1 MSGPA
6 HSLLSLS
13 LSLSLSSDQSSTF
26 SQQVSGPLL
35 SSSKPVGWFS
45 AESTGLSRKY
55 LLPTLSSARKSET
68 KCQKHKGFGLHCC
81 WNAKSGNF
89 ASFSWEVVTRWLE
102 INLEFSGAWEGGDRS
117 TEMVYQG
124 LLWLESWIHANWCC
138 VCWCLLHNI
147 GWGAHRVEEGEQK
160 RFANVMVHISYLS
173 SVRAW
178 LSPAVVLPWNWL
190 CPPGDIFGCYK

>member
-1 MSGPA
+1 MTSLVPSPSKSLDPC
-6 HSLLSLS
+6 SLLQSLLADFQPKAQGFQGS
-13 LSLSLSSDQSSTF
+13 IYY
-26 SQQVSGPLL
+26 LL
-35 SSSKPVGWFS
+35 SAQHGNQKQNVKNTKGSGCT
-45 AESTGLSRKY
+45 AAGMQNQ
-55 LLPTLSSARKSET
+55 ET
-68 KCQKHKGFGLHCC
+68 
-81 WNAKSGNF
+81 

-117 TEMVYQG
+117 TEMVHQG
-124 LLWLESWIHANWCC
+124 LLWLESWFHANWCC

-173 SVRAW
+173 SVRVW